1 MKKTIVVFCFLI
13 GLFLISSAV
22 AGTPTTQKGSAS
34 IFYTFNGL
42 DGLCVDNTWLGV
54 QYLLFNKGGVGMDFC
69 FSYDREKLDDDD
81 EPESNSGF
89 GIDAFI
95 IYYPVQKGSVALW
108 VSPDIGLSFSSQKD
122 KDIDMKCTST
132 DFWMGASL
140 GVEWWLFDQ
149 VSLSASNWF
158 GLEYYVENNDINNV
172 KTKPKDFSLGLL
184 GSSSSKFIIS
194 FYFK

>member
-1 MKKTIVVFCFLI
+1 MKKSSLI
-13 GLFLISSAV
+13 LWIAGMLILTTLAT
-22 AGTPTTQKGSAS
+22 AGTPTTQKGSTS

-89 GIDAFI
+89 GLDAFL

-108 VSPDIGLSFSSQKD
+108 VSPDLGLYFSGQKD

-132 DFWMGASL
+132 DLWMGASL

-149 VSLSASNWF
+149 VSLSASNWV

-172 KTKPKDFSLGLL
+172 KTKPKDFSIGLL
-184 GSSSSKFIIS
+184 GNSSSKFIIS